1 MSKIWL
7 TFIEQREGKIKKASL
22 EALTLAKDLAS
33 SVGGTVHAALIGDAV
48 QGLCSQIAEYGASKV
63 FLAESP
69 DLALYSG
76 AAYSKALAQAARDS
90 QANFVFASHTAMGK
104 DLLPRVAAIL
114 GAGMVSDATQVELQG
129 EDLIA
134 TKPVYAG
141 KAYKTVK
148 VTGQPFCLTLRPNT
162 LPPKENAESGEVVTV
177 EAPTK
182 PFLDFVKEILAAST
196 DKTPLQEAA
205 VVVSGGRGLKE
216 PENWKL
222 VEGLAEA
229 FGPGIAAVGASR
241 AVVDA
246 GWRPHSEQVGQTGK
260 VVSPTLYI
268 ALGISGAIQHLA
280 GMSTSKFIVA
290 INKDPDAP
298 IFKVANYGIVGDV
311 MEIVPQLIEA
321 IKSAREA

>member
-22 EALTLAKDLAS
+22 EALTLAKNLAS
-33 SVGGTVHAALIGDAV
+33 SAGGTVHAALIGDAV
-48 QGLCSQIAEYGASKV
+48 SGLCAEVAGYGAEKV

-76 AAYSKALAQAARDS
+76 DAYARALTQAAKD
-90 QANFVFASHTAMGK
+90 AGAGIVIASHTAMGK
-104 DLLPRVAAIL
+104 DLLPRVASL
-114 GAGMVSDATQVELQG
+114 LEAGMVSDATQVELQG
-129 EDLIA
+129 EDLVA

-141 KAYKTVK
+141 KAYKTIK
-148 VTGQPFCLTLRPNT
+148 VTGKPFCLTLRPNT
-162 LPPKENAESGEVVTV
+162 LPPSESAGAGEAVTV
-177 EAPTK
+177 EAPAK
-182 PFLDFVKEILAAST
+182 PFLDFVREILAAST

-205 VVVSGGRGLKE
+205 IVVSGGRGLKE

-229 FGPGIAAVGASR
+229 FGPGVAAVGASR

-268 ALGISGAIQHLA
+268 AIGISGAIQHLA

-298 IFKVANYGIVGDV
+298 IFKVANYGIVGDA
-311 MEIVPQLIEA
+311 MEVVPPLIEA

>member
-22 EALTLAKDLAS
+22 EALTLAKNLAS
-33 SVGGTVHAALIGDAV
+33 EAGGTVHAALIGKSI
-48 QGLCSQIAEYGASKV
+48 QGLCTEIAGYGATKV

-69 DLALYSG
+69 DLELYSG
-76 AAYSKALAQAARDS
+76 DAYSKALAQAAKDS
-90 QANFVFASHTAMGK
+90 GAQIVLASHTAMGK
-104 DLLPRVAAIL
+104 DLLPRVASIL
-114 GAGMVSDATQVELQG
+114 EAGMVSDATQVELQG
-129 EDLIA
+129 EDLVA
-134 TKPVYAG
+134 TKPVFAG
-141 KAYKTVK
+141 KAYKTIK

-162 LPPKENAESGEVVTV
+162 LPPQKSEGAGEPVTV
-177 EAPTK
+177 EAPAK

-196 DKTPLQEAA
+196 DKTPLQEASI
-205 VVVSGGRGLKE
+205 VVAGGRGLKE

-290 INKDPDAP
+290 VNKDPDAP

-311 MEIVPQLIEA
+311 MEVVPSLIEA
-321 IKSAREA
+321 VKSAR